1 MMLKMALPMMSPK
14 SESFVTPEPPVSP
27 SHGDI
32 ESATWE
38 RLIDRMRRMR
48 KVDHERDFDSEPEPF
63 I

>member
-1 MMLKMALPMMSPK
+1 MNPKVALPMMSPK
-14 SESFVTPEPPVSP
+14 SESFVTPKPRFHP
-27 SHGDI
+27 HMAI

-38 RLIDRMRRMR
+38 RIIDRMRRMR